1 MAVPA
6 RVWYAV
12 TAFVCVMALIVLAK
26 PAMMFTADG
35 APRRFGTHD
44 PADDADAD
52 AARGAPTVFSFGVI
66 TVAVAAA
73 CAFLFTFLD
82 LLATNASRRG

>member
-1 MAVPA
+1 MAAPA

-44 PADDADAD
+44 PQDDDAGAS
-52 AARGAPTVFSFGVI
+52 AAPTVFSFGVI

-82 LLATNASRRG
+82 LIATQAAGRRM